1 MENEIIKYLN
11 KNFDA
16 AIPDESNREQLEI
29 FLADRINYLVMNDF
43 NQLVQILYRID
54 VSEKKLKDLLLQ
66 NPGTNAGKM
75 IASLIIDRQIEKN
88 ITRRKFRQDDSAIDD
103 NDKWNE

>member
-1 MENEIIKYLN
+1 
-11 KNFDA
+11 
-16 AIPDESNREQLEI
+16 
-29 FLADRINYLVMNDF
+29 MNDF
-43 NQLVQILYRID
+43 NHLVQILYRID

-88 ITRRKFRQDDSAIDD
+88 ITRRNFRQDDSAIDD

>member
-43 NQLVQILYRID
+43 NHLVQILYRID
-54 VSEKKLKDLLLQ
+54 VSEKKLKDLLIQ
-66 NPGTNAGKM
+66 NPGTNAG
-75 IASLIIDRQIEKN
+75 R
-88 ITRRKFRQDDSAIDD
+88 
-103 NDKWNE
+103 

>member
-1 MENEIIKYLN
+1 
-11 KNFDA
+11 
-16 AIPDESNREQLEI
+16 
-29 FLADRINYLVMNDF
+29 MNDF

-54 VSEKKLKDLLLQ
+54 VSEKKLKDMLIQ